1 MTTSLQSKVQRN
13 GHYLTTTL
21 ASRPEAD
28 EFNSDAFE
36 DRRESLPYL
45 QMLNAQASDQS
56 GFFITAENVEA
67 AGFVPN
73 EEWVL
78 HEATFQ
84 SGAKA
89 EGYRSLTAR
98 FLILRRSKLMM
109 FDRDGGEC
117 IGIYRKSQYD
127 RATMILKNRYLV
139 YIVGKD
145 KQPLHSTPLVLTA
158 KGAFC
163 GSFGEA
169 VDKFRVEMSKAYG
182 VALGAK
188 KPRGDRFMALSILAV
203 RVQPELKGTAK
214 KSWVCSVAEYCVP
227 TVENWR
233 SLFVGYQPELKE
245 RLLAEFEQ
253 WENFGNL
260 EQEAKP
266 LLQSYSSASVNSGR
280 SDGVYN
286 DFEDGFP
293 DEI

>member
-21 ASRPEAD
+21 PSRSEAD

-45 QMLNAQASDQS
+45 QMLNAQAPDQS

-67 AGFVPN
+67 VGFVPN
-73 EEWVL
+73 EEWVP
-78 HEATFQ
+78 HKATFQ
-84 SGAKA
+84 SGVKA

-163 GSFGEA
+163 GSFGEV

-182 VALGAK
+182 VAMGAR
-188 KPRGDRFMALSILAV
+188 KPRGDRFMALSVLAV

-214 KSWVCSVAEYCVP
+214 KSWVCSVAEHCVP

-266 LLQSYSSASVNSGR
+266 LLQSYSSAPVNSG
-280 SDGVYN
+280 SDAAYN

-293 DEI
+293 EEI